1 MKRSFMKNWIFPL
14 FFLFQ
19 SCFSF
24 TYAQSFTRIDS
35 TIQSAISQYDIAG
48 AVALIAKNG
57 QIIYHQSY
65 GFSNLAN
72 QELMKKD
79 AIFRIAS
86 QTKAIVSVAVLQ
98 LVQKGQLQLDD
109 PIEQYFPSFRN
120 QKVYQYKAGQLS
132 IIERA
137 RPITIRDL
145 LSHQSGISSADEF
158 PYLKKEFEKFHLGNF
173 GTNQFKNLAEEI
185 EQIAKMPLAHQPGER
200 FSYGL
205 STNVLGGL
213 IELISKESLATYL
226 EKNIFKP
233 LKMKDTYFYLPL
245 KKHNRL
251 VEVYT
256 KQANRLVPV
265 DRLVVPVDY
274 PFAQNQHYFSAI
286 GGLVSTTKDYFLFLN
301 NLLNPSANKKGFRLL
316 DSATYNSLI
325 TNQLGDKTFIFG
337 GFPSPNQFGLGVGLT
352 SMKGQS
358 TNKASIGSYFWGGAF
373 NTAYMVDP
381 KRNLITLFYFQ
392 RAPFTL
398 PPLLSKL
405 EKTTIEII
413 DDTNY

>member
-1 MKRSFMKNWIFPL
+1 MKNWGFTLL
-14 FFLFQ
+14 FLLH
-19 SCFSF
+19 FSNSIL
-24 TYAQSFTRIDS
+24 YAQSFNRIDS
-35 TIQSAISQYDIAG
+35 TIQSSINQNDISG

-57 QIIYHQSY
+57 RIIYHQSY
-65 GFSNLAN
+65 GFSNLSS
-72 QELMKKD
+72 QEVMKKD

-98 LVQKGQLQLDD
+98 LVQKGQIQLDD
-109 PIEQYFPSFRN
+109 PIEKYFPSFAA
-120 QKVYQYKAGQLS
+120 QKVYLYKSGQLTL
-132 IIERA
+132 IDRA
-137 RPITIRDL
+137 RSISIRDL
-145 LSHQSGISSADEF
+145 LTHQSGISSVDEF
-158 PYLKKEFEKFHLGNF
+158 PYLKKEFEKFQLGNF
-173 GTNQFKNLAEEI
+173 GANQFKNLAEEI
-185 EQIAKMPLAHQPGER
+185 DQIAKMPLAHQPGER

-213 IELISKESLATYL
+213 IELITKESLASYL

-245 KKHNRL
+245 KKQNRL

-256 KQANRLVPV
+256 KQTNRLVPV
-265 DRLVVPVDY
+265 DRSVFPVDY
-274 PFAQNQHYFSAI
+274 PFAQNQQYFSAI

-301 NLLNPSANKKGFRLL
+301 NLLNPSGSKKGFRLL

-337 GFPSPNQFGLGVGLT
+337 GFPSQNQFGLGVGLT
-352 SMKGQS
+352 SEKGQS
-358 TNKASIGSYFWGGAF
+358 TNKASVGSYFWGGAF

-392 RAPFTL
+392 RTPFVL
-398 PPLLSKL
+398 PSLLSKL
-405 EKTTIEII
+405 EKTTIEIL
-413 DDTNY
+413 DEHK